1 MTKITYASKL
11 YVNKKE
17 NYKIWMFKF
26 NTLYIEKF
34 IKLYGTQPKLEENK
48 INSIPNEK

>member
-1 MTKITYASKL
+1 MTKITYALKF

-26 NTLYIEKF
+26 NTLEKF
-34 IKLYGTQPKLEENK
+34 IKLYALKK
-48 INSIPNEK
+48 